1 MNALFLLV
9 ELLERARQ
17 IGVGPHQ
24 LDDGEP
30 ALPSFVDAD
39 PPRSSP
45 VADEAPIGRVIPA
58 ALAFLG
64 VAFTACALVTARLP
78 PLSGFVAK
86 RALLS
91 ALPELRTPAARAL
104 FGLLILSGLFSAMAL
119 MRVGVRHF
127 WTGGMR
133 TAGRKATTEG
143 RLSRQCASA
152 TPATRGPS
160 RLTAPAAGTGGWV
173 IWTPAACH
181 EAPGTW
187 QTPDP

>member
-1 MNALFLLV
+1 MRVGLKWMHWVTCPALESRCSRSGFGASVRHRTWQCPSVNARCLLV

-45 VADEAPIGRVIPA
+45 VVDDDEAPIGRVIPA
-58 ALAFLG
+58 AMAFLG

-78 PLSGFVAK
+78 PLSGSVAK

-91 ALPELRTPAARAL
+91 ALLELRTPAA
-104 FGLLILSGLFSAMAL
+104 
-119 MRVGVRHF
+119 
-127 WTGGMR
+127 
-133 TAGRKATTEG
+133 
-143 RLSRQCASA
+143 
-152 TPATRGPS
+152 
-160 RLTAPAAGTGGWV
+160 
-173 IWTPAACH
+173 
-181 EAPGTW
+181 
-187 QTPDP
+187 